1 MHITNEKKSNQKR
14 LHNMFLTMW
23 QSGKG
28 KLRWK
33 YKNQGLPVVYVRGAM
48 NKKRREDVWGKK
60 KKSERQILYQLRFK

>member
-1 MHITNEKKSNQKR
+1 
-14 LHNMFLTMW
+14 MW

-60 KKSERQILYQLRFK
+60 KKWKADSLPTEL